1 MSELVAAIKQLRENT
16 GAGMMDCRRALEST
30 GGDIDKAVVVLKEQ
44 GLLQARKRRDRET
57 TEGRVFLKLNDEK
70 AVLLHLACETDFVA
84 RNASFIRLGEECL
97 SLAFEGS
104 SGEEQLS
111 ALIDEAIGKIKE
123 NIVLRS
129 LETLRANQEE
139 RLFAYVH
146 GEGRIGAV
154 IALLATDPAT
164 WDHEELRK
172 LAADLVLH
180 VAAFGPRYLSRDSV
194 DSTYMEQKET
204 EFLADARALGKP
216 PEMIPGIVRGK
227 MNKHLS
233 RICLLEQAFI
243 RDDTSSVEEVLRGLK
258 DKGGPSV
265 RVSGFLYQCVGH

>member
-1 MSELVAAIKQLRENT
+1 MSELAAAIKQLRENT

-44 GLLQARKRRDRET
+44 GLLQARKRQDRET
-57 TEGRVFLKLNDEK
+57 PEGRVFLKFDDEK

-84 RNASFIRLGEECL
+84 RNSSFIRLGEECL
-97 SLAFEGS
+97 SLAFQGP

-111 ALIDEAIGKIKE
+111 ALIGEAIGQIKE

-129 LETLRANQEE
+129 QKTLRINQEE

-154 IALLATDPAT
+154 IALLALDPAT
-164 WDHEELRK
+164 WDRE
-172 LAADLVLH
+172 DLQKFATDLLLH
-180 VAAFGPRYLSRDSV
+180 VAAFGPLYVSRDSV
-194 DSTYMEQKET
+194 DSTYMQQKES

-216 PEMIPGIVRGK
+216 SEMIPGIVRGK
-227 MNKHLS
+227 VNKHLS
-233 RICLLEQAFI
+233 KICLLEQAFI
-243 RDDTSSVEEVLRGLK
+243 RDETSSVEQVLRSLK
-258 DKGGPSV
+258 DRGGPSV
-265 RVSGFLYQCVGH
+265 RISGFLYQRVGH

>member
-1 MSELVAAIKQLRENT
+1 
-16 GAGMMDCRRALEST
+16 MDCRRALEST

-44 GLLQARKRRDRET
+44 GLLQARERQDRET
-57 TEGRVFLKLNDEK
+57 TEGRVFLKFNDEK

-84 RNASFIRLGEECL
+84 RNASFIRLGEKCL
-97 SLAFEGS
+97 SLAFES
-104 SGEEQLS
+104 SSVEEQLT
-111 ALIDEAIGKIKE
+111 ALIDEAIGRIKE
-123 NIVLRS
+123 NIVMRS
-129 LETLRANQEE
+129 LKTLRANQNE

-154 IALLATDPAT
+154 IALFAPDPAT
-164 WDHEELRK
+164 WDCEEPQK
-172 LAADLVLH
+172 FAADLTLH
-180 VAAFGPRYLSRDSV
+180 VAAFGPLYLSRDSV

-216 PEMIPGIVRGK
+216 SQIIPGIVRGK
-227 MNKHLS
+227 LNKHLS
-233 RICLLEQAFI
+233 KICLLEQAFI
-243 RDDTSSVEEVLRGLK
+243 RDETSSVEEVLRGLK